1 LLPLA
6 EVVDVDEP
14 EPDPDDGLG
23 LGVVEVEVEVEV
35 EVVCGCVVVVTV
47 TAGVVAVTGG
57 HDCETLMIGSATG
70 SGSELGSVPGATFWN
85 VKVWPPATVITT
97 VQPSA
102 DASGSAARPKTTAT
116 QAMVTAAMLSF
127 RLVNTVAY
135 SSRGL
140 PRAKSSQLRSQLG
153 LFGRYK
159 LPSCFAI
166 RNRRVWLMSVRVQ
179 PSWPRRLSGQGQA
192 FLLNRQQP
200 AATVALQ
207 PSHRRQLTLNLSLR
221 VGSSERTFTMTR
233 RAKRGAT

>member
-1 LLPLA
+1 LPVV

-14 EPDPDDGLG
+14 DPDPDDGLG

-35 EVVCGCVVVVTV
+35 EVVGAGVVAVTV
-47 TAGVVAVTGG
+47 AAGVVAVTGG
-57 HDCETLMIGSATG
+57 QDCETLIIGSATG

-116 QAMVTAAMLSF
+116 QAMVTAAMVSF
-127 RLVNTVAY
+127 RLVNTVAC
-135 SSRGL
+135 SSRGM

-159 LPSCFAI
+159 LPSRFAI
-166 RNRRVWLMSVRVQ
+166 GNRRVCRMCVRVTT
-179 PSWPRRLSGQGQA
+179 PRPNRFLTVGQA
-192 FLLNRQQP
+192 FLLNRQRP
-200 AATVALQ
+200 AATVALWT
-207 PSHRRQLTLNLSLR
+207 SDRRQLTLNLILR
-221 VGSSERTFTMTR
+221 VG
-233 RAKRGAT
+233 RADRISR